1 MHYLFTITA
10 IFGPDSDWTG
20 GSNGITVLNFRSFD
34 RDISVESFTITIVD
48 NSFAEPPESLI
59 CSIQA
64 GVVESVQTV
73 DPKQLTIEIVDNEGK
88 RSGMHGGL
96 H

>member
-1 MHYLFTITA
+1 M
-10 IFGPDSDWTG
+10 FGSDWTVG
-20 GSNGITVLNFRSFD
+20 NNGRTTLNFSSFD
-34 RDISVESFTITIVD
+34 SDISVESTIITIVD
-48 NSFAEPPESLI
+48 NSFAERIESLI

-73 DPKQLTIEIVDNEGK
+73 EPKQVTIAITDDEGK
-88 RSGMHGGL
+88 EGGMHCGL